1 MSDITLDSPRLESHG
16 EPVYLIADG
25 KPSIDYSLYVLKE
38 IASVL
43 DERLS
48 EIERQIQS
56 GAEADW
62 FGDTAEGLCGVGFV
76 ACQQYLTATASWVDV
91 AKSTAL
97 GCGPIHPCGN
107 TIASIV
113 NHAANYWKHS
123 DEWSH
128 ETSKSQQARTQD
140 GLEAILADFE
150 NGYPLTVILARLVFP
165 SKNWRF
171 GELIPRLTD
180 WRDDLHARF
189 PRA

>member
-1 MSDITLDSPRLESHG
+1 M
-16 EPVYLIADG
+16 YLIADG

-56 GAEADW
+56 GDEADW
-62 FGDTAEGLCGVGFV
+62 FGDTAEGLCGIGFV
-76 ACQQYLTATASWVDV
+76 ACQQYLTETASWVDV